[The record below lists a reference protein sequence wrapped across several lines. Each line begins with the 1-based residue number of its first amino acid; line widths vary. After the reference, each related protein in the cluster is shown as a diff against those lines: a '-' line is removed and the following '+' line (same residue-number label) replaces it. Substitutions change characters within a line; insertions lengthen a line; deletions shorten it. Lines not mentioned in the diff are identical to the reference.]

1 MLRTN
6 YQSRDY
12 LVNTGRYYLWIVSLY
27 HRCVRDEIIL
37 LEADIRYGC
46 REGV

>member
-1 MLRTN
+1 MPLTSLVDQGN
-6 YQSRDY
+6 YMVRILHQ
-12 LVNTGRYYLWIVSLY
+12 Y

-46 REGV
+46 RENA